1 MKKIIRVCP
10 SVVCNGSLLQYYNNR
25 KTQHL
30 RILAALLQFIFMS
43 DIHIFLED
51 KHFIN
56 SKAAQVYEPSQMGAN
71 IMHPGMDDFDLKQAD
86 VVLVGCADWTG
97 ADKNHAYGKGPDIIR
112 KYLYKSYRW
121 HENVRIADLGNIRE
135 GATPADTRSA
145 LLAVLQEVH
154 EAGKT
159 TLILGGAHDLM
170 LQQYDVFRKKG
181 EAAVAT
187 VVDMVIDLDEAEAT
201 TDRSFLMEMLTETPN
216 YVSHY
221 NHLAFQIYN
230 AHPQMVDTLNK
241 LGFDLYRLVKVRE
254 DYDEIEPVVRRSN
267 IMSFDMSAI
276 RYSDAPAN
284 RNGSPN
290 GLDGEEACL
299 LSQFAGIC
307 DNLSS
312 YGIYGY
318 DEANDSHEMTAQLI
332 AQMVWYFADGCEIR
346 KKGTTAGVET
356 DVFLEFHLSLEEVD
370 TVFLKNKYNGRWYLK
385 LPSGTIM
392 PCSYNDYQVA
402 SAGELPERLLREM
415 ERLA

>member
-1 MKKIIRVCP
+1 
-10 SVVCNGSLLQYYNNR
+10 
-25 KTQHL
+25 
-30 RILAALLQFIFMS
+30 MS

-56 SKAAQVYEPSQMGAN
+56 SKAAQLYEPLQVGAH
-71 IMHPGMDDFDLKQAD
+71 IMHPGSDGFDLSKAD

-97 ADKNHAYGKGPDIIR
+97 ADSNHAYGKGPDIVR

-121 HENVRIADLGNIRE
+121 HEDVRIADLGNIRQ

-154 EAGKT
+154 NAGKT
-159 TLILGGAHDLM
+159 ALILGGAHDLM
-170 LQQYDVFRKKG
+170 LQQYDVFRKRG

-187 VVDMVIDLDEAEAT
+187 VVDMLIDLDEAEGT
-201 TDRSFLMEMLTETPN
+201 TDRGFLMEMLTETPN
-216 YVSHY
+216 FISHY
-221 NHLAFQIYN
+221 NHLAFQIYYG
-230 AHPQMVDTLNK
+230 HPQMVDTLNK
-241 LGFDLYRLVKVRE
+241 LGFDMYRLVKVRE

-267 IMSFDMSAI
+267 IMSFDMSAV

-284 RNGSPN
+284 VKGSPN

-318 DEANDSHEMTAQLI
+318 DEQNDSNEMTAQLV
-332 AQMVWYFADGCEIR
+332 AQMVWYFADGCQIR
-346 KKGTTAGVET
+346 KKGITHGAEAE
-356 DVFLEFHLSLEEVD
+356 VFLEFNLSLDEVE
-370 TVFLKNKYNGRWYLK
+370 TVFLKNKYNGRWYVK
-385 LPSGTIM
+385 LPNGTTM
-392 PCSYNDYQVA
+392 PCSYQDYQVA
-402 SAGELPERLLREM
+402 STGELPERLLREM